1 MVPSMGVRAGA
12 GAKTKLGDETG
23 RFVLPFYEHTGSCFV
38 SFKSGIQDDACI
50 CLQDVLGLE
59 DGT

>member
-1 MVPSMGVRAGA
+1 MLPSMGVRAGA
-12 GAKTKLGDETG
+12 GAEIGSATG
-23 RFVLPFYEHTGSCFV
+23 RFILPFYKHLGPCFV

-59 DGT
+59 DGEA